1 MSDTLEGLRRKIAGA
16 GDLESVVRSMK
27 ALAAASI
34 GQYEK
39 SVLALADYYRTV
51 ELGLA
56 VCLNAHPRVS
66 GLAGRGGR
74 ATNPVDRTMPV
85 HFPRPSSRAPSPS
98 IAIVFGSDQGL
109 VGQFNDVL
117 ADFVA
122 KELNALPGKKK
133 VWAVGERVHARLTDA
148 GVPPVGLFAVPTSV
162 NAITPLVGQILVE
175 SETHHNMEEVT
186 QLFLFRNCPRAGASY
201 EPSSQRLLPL
211 DAQWERRLAHLPWPT
226 KNLPEVV
233 GCQEQT
239 LQALIREYLF
249 VSLYKACAESLASEN
264 ASRLAAM
271 QRAEKNIDDLVG
283 TLNQTFRRLRQT
295 SIDEELFEVL
305 AGYESL
311 SKKKTPRSINMDT
324 PG

>member
-1 MSDTLEGLRRKIAGA
+1 MSDSLASLRRKIIGA

-51 ELGLA
+51 ELGLV
-56 VCLNAHPRVS
+56 VCLRKQGVAAEQPGRPHAASKTVS
-66 GLAGRGGR
+66 
-74 ATNPVDRTMPV
+74 
-85 HFPRPSSRAPSPS
+85 
-98 IAIVFGSDQGL
+98 AIVFGSDQGL

-122 KELNALPGKKK
+122 NVLGVLPGEKK
-133 VWAVGERVHARLTDA
+133 VWAVGERIHARLADV
-148 GVPPVGLFAVPTSV
+148 GFRPMGLFAVPTTV
-162 NAITPLVGQILVE
+162 YAITPLVGQILIV
-175 SETHHNMEEVT
+175 SETHRAQGENA
-186 QLFLFRNCPRAGASY
+186 QLYLFHNCPRSGAAY
-201 EPSSQRLLPL
+201 EPVSQHLLPL
-211 DAQWERRLAHLPWPT
+211 DAQWGLRLADLPWPT
-226 KNLPEVV
+226 KNLPEVI

-239 LQALIREYLF
+239 LWALIREYLF
-249 VSLYKACAESLASEN
+249 VSLFKACAESLASEN

-271 QRAEKNIDDLVG
+271 QRAEKNIDELVA

-295 SIDEELFEVL
+295 SIDEELFDVL

-311 SKKKTPRSINMDT
+311 SKGKTHGGRL
-324 PG
+324 GG